1 MNRTSLNQGGVWIS
15 HLLRRM
21 LRAGLNICAVLGE
34 VCSTIGVR
42 VSIGVRISLDRGYVW
57 SVHHRGRMLCAGRFF
72 LDGSNGAPSVMLC
85 F

>member
-21 LRAGLNICAVLGE
+21 LRAGLNICAVSGE

-42 VSIGVRISLDRGYVW
+42 VSAGVGISLDQGGV
-57 SVHHRGRMLCAGRFF
+57 
-72 LDGSNGAPSVMLC
+72 
-85 F
+85 